1 MPLVLDGTNGVSGV
15 NGSAS
20 SPAFEGTD
28 ADSGIFINSA
38 NEVNASLNSTPVWS
52 AVSTFGFK
60 NRLIN
65 SAMVIDQRNNGAS
78 VTANNAAGQ
87 VYTLDRWC
95 ARSVTPSTSGAFT
108 IQQSSVV
115 PTGFNSSLL
124 ATVSVA
130 ATPASTDQFFI
141 QQRIEGFNIADLG
154 LGTAAPST
162 FTLSFWVRSS
172 VTGSFG
178 GNVGNNV
185 NLAYPFSFT
194 INAANTWEQKTVT
207 IVGPTTGT
215 WNTTN
220 GTGLIVHFSLGAG
233 ASNLGTA
240 NTWANY
246 PVAPTGSV
254 NLISTSGATFYITGV
269 QLEKGSTATSFDYRP
284 YGTELVLCQRY
295 CIPYGLGYSNARI
308 AYGSWGSSTQAFVS
322 FPFPVE
328 MRVTPGFTLIT
339 SGALLLEGVAW
350 YAVTGTPILLSESS
364 NKLGIAIVS
373 VAASGASAGQVAIWG
388 EGGVSQARCIFAA
401 EL

>member
-1 MPLVLDGTNGVSGV
+1 MPLTQVSPGLLDS
-15 NGSAS
+15 
-20 SPAFEGTD
+20 
-28 ADSGIFINSA
+28 
-38 NEVNASLNSTPVWS
+38 NAQYY
-52 AVSTFGFK
+52 GFK
-60 NRLIN
+60 NRIIN
-65 SAMVIDQRNNGAS
+65 GAMVIDQRNNGAS

-269 QLEKGSTATSFDYRP
+269 QLEAGSVATPFERRDYGR
-284 YGTELVLCQRY
+284 ELMMAQRY
-295 CIPYGLGYSNARI
+295 CY
-308 AYGSWGSSTQAFVS
+308 VS
-322 FPFPVE
+322 FPQSNYSPHAYGQCINTTATRLGFQPVVT
-328 MRVTPGFTLIT
+328 MRAAPTSLTYSGTLAVVNASDGVVAIT
-339 SGALLLEGVAW
+339 SLAIIDQGINMMTLN
-350 YAVTGTPILLSESS
+350 AV
-364 NKLGIAIVS
+364 V
-373 VAASGASAGQVAIWG
+373 ASGLVAGNATRLLNNNDGNGKIII
-388 EGGVSQARCIFAA
+388 SA